1 MDFLDIMILLKT
13 HPMSDLFDFLKTLSV
28 FFFYSLT

>member
-13 HPMSDLFDFLKTLSV
+13 HPMSNLFDFLKTLSLI
-28 FFFYSLT
+28 F